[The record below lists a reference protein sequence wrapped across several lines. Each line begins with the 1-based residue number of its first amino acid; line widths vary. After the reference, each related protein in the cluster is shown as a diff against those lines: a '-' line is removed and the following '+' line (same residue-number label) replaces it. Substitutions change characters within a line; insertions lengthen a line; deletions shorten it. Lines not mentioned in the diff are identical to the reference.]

1 MADQTKKAETKNQHF
16 VPQFYQRYFSMDKK
30 NIGTYIISSGKNIN
44 SAPIKNQ
51 SSGNYFY
58 SDKMEIEKILG
69 EMEGLWKKVIDKVIK
84 SPKGNLSREEKY
96 NLYAFTIIQLGRTSA
111 QANLIQEAV
120 NTRLCTIAKKHLE
133 ILRNSENSDKYKDIT
148 DDELNHISFN
158 FPYPAVL
165 ALQTQFQ
172 LINTC
177 IDLQFKILI
186 NKTKVSF
193 ITSNNPAAK
202 YSQFLERMGVKN
214 YALGSRG
221 LQIFIPLTPFIGV
234 MFYDPKCY
242 KLGDRKKN
250 YVELTQEK
258 DIEELT
264 NMHDEW
270 YKAWMA
276 SYGPNEAGMSD
287 ENFLKTE
294 ELLKKYN
301 QNTSS
306 KVNSNK
312 KGDNIKKED
321 SSNNEKEKN
330 SNTNKENSNT
340 KKQSDT
346 KQYSQSEVIRIT
358 NQIQDQIDKLKT
370 EKKDYTELKNLK
382 DKWYEKWSVNGNTTA
397 DIPNELSSRT
407 QTELN
412 KYGIDI
418 KKSENQ
424 NGENIDATDEDEA
437 EDEDDGLGNPTILK
451 LITGA
456 LDGIVGILFWLPK
469 MLLLVTLYTAASI
482 IGAIIGGNF
491 SIESIIFNQAIENP
505 ISLISVNFFDK
516 TGSDKDNTN
525 KLIQENIATW
535 YIAIR
540 NIAITILVIVAMYI
554 AIRMLLATTSEKK
567 AQYKEI
573 LIYWVQSLAL
583 IFVLHYIM
591 IGIIAINDALVKAL
605 YKAGEQVVAGKNND
619 IMETLFGNALKAIKI
634 TTSMANTFA
643 YMVLCVVTIM
653 FFISYLKRMM
663 TIAFLITI
671 APLVTVTYSID
682 KIGDGKSQA
691 LNAWLK
697 EFSYTILIQPF
708 HCITYLALG
717 SIGTKLLTRNDN
729 FADIFIGIYFLS
741 FILQSENI
749 VRGIFGIKPNN
760 LGNVIGEVALI
771 SAVAGKMEG
780 KTKGGVQYT
789 GDSSTN
795 RFVGGLERSGGQK
808 RTPIRT
814 ASNQQPPTNSSS
826 QQAQTSSGEDWYDN
840 YSTTDARREE
850 LNNNPSRTTSENRE
864 LAGIN
869 NRTTKQLKKR
879 RLRRAAVHGY
889 VGASLGVAAAMAK
902 MAIAV
907 ASGDGKAV
915 LAAGF
920 SAKDSITKN
929 MNNAVERASQG
940 DMVDAYKLARK
951 VSPDKDE
958 KYFKDLAK
966 GNISA
971 ANEQEQEFVDRL
983 QKHQNIMDKHGKID
997 DKNLDNN
1004 TDTLLDNINNG
1015 DLDQHTTAYRAGR
1028 WLARRKS
1035 A

>member
-1 MADQTKKAETKNQHF
+1 MKK
-16 VPQFYQRYFSMDKK
+16 
-30 NIGTYIISSGKNIN
+30 IS
-44 SAPIKNQ
+44 
-51 SSGNYFY
+51 
-58 SDKMEIEKILG
+58 
-69 EMEGLWKKVIDKVIK
+69 
-84 SPKGNLSREEKY
+84 
-96 NLYAFTIIQLGRTSA
+96 
-111 QANLIQEAV
+111 
-120 NTRLCTIAKKHLE
+120 
-133 ILRNSENSDKYKDIT
+133 
-148 DDELNHISFN
+148 
-158 FPYPAVL
+158 
-165 ALQTQFQ
+165 
-172 LINTC
+172 
-177 IDLQFKILI
+177 KILI
-186 NKTKVSF
+186 VLIIIIMISISSVICNNKVFAMQTYTKDQ
-193 ITSNNPAAK
+193 AK
-202 YSQFLERMGVKN
+202 AKVDEIKALIKEAETNKIKAPELENAKAIYSRVETNAIQ
-214 YALGSRG
+214 YGSD
-221 LQIFIPLTPFIGV
+221 TV
-234 MFYDPKCY
+234 YD
-242 KLGDRKKN
+242 N
-250 YVELTQEK
+250 EEK
-258 DIEELT
+258 EIEEAI
-264 NMHDEW
+264 N
-270 YKAWMA
+270 
-276 SYGPNEAGMSD
+276 
-287 ENFLKTE
+287 
-294 ELLKKYN
+294 KYN
-301 QNTSS
+301 QE
-306 KVNSNK
+306 KAK
-312 KGDNIKKED
+312 LNIKDTPKE
-321 SSNNEKEKN
+321 
-330 SNTNKENSNT
+330 NTNKQSTNTKKDNNIVIYSQAEMTKLISDFDTAIQEMKDQGKDTYDITMKRQYWYDKWADNGYTTVETTKDEISKTKKMFENSNV
-340 KKQSDT
+340 KPRIVSSDG
-346 KQYSQSEVIRIT
+346 
-358 NQIQDQIDKLKT
+358 
-370 EKKDYTELKNLK
+370 K
-382 DKWYEKWSVNGNTTA
+382 DKGV
-397 DIPNELSSRT
+397 
-407 QTELN
+407 TE
-412 KYGIDI
+412 
-418 KKSENQ
+418 
-424 NGENIDATDEDEA
+424 ENIDEDEDEA

-491 SIESIIFNQAIENP
+491 SIESIIFNQAIDNP

-605 YKAGEQVVAGKNND
+605 YKAGEQVIAGKNND

-717 SIGTKLLTRNDN
+717 SIGTQLLTRNDN

-808 RTPIRT
+808 RTTIRT
-814 ASNQQPPTNSSS
+814 ASNQQPPTKQPSTKQPPEKQPPKKSPEKEPPKKSAEKQPPEKSPEKEPPTKEAPTNQASTNSPS
-826 QQAQTSSGEDWYDN
+826 QQAPTSSGEDWYDN

-864 LAGIN
+864 LTGIN

>member
-1 MADQTKKAETKNQHF
+1 MKKISKIVIILITIN
-16 VPQFYQRYFSMDKK
+16 VL
-30 NIGTYIISSGKNIN
+30 IISSIISWNTVEA
-44 SAPIKNQ
+44 SDHMTMTDIK
-51 SSGNYFY
+51 
-58 SDKMEIEKILG
+58 
-69 EMEGLWKKVIDKVIK
+69 
-84 SPKGNLSREEKY
+84 
-96 NLYAFTIIQLGRTSA
+96 
-111 QANLIQEAV
+111 IQEKAKEAQINKNKENNKLEYKTDDMIQFIDALQTDV
-120 NTRLCTIAKKHLE
+120 N
-133 ILRNSENSDKYKDIT
+133 NIT
-148 DDELNHISFN
+148 DDITKKTILQGYVDSLRETNQSAINSSQTTVKIDKTTINGLESEIQGTNIKLSIKGKEITNSSQANNLTTTNNKPTF
-158 FPYPAVL
+158 FPKKLYPNDPNSPI
-165 ALQTQFQ
+165 Q
-172 LINTC
+172 I
-177 IDLQFKILI
+177 
-186 NKTKVSF
+186 
-193 ITSNNPAAK
+193 
-202 YSQFLERMGVKN
+202 SQFPLEIVKPGDPMYN
-214 YALGSRG
+214 FYSNMISPKMTADQIKNKIKDLDDRIASNSDDTIKKKLEEEKGKWEKKLTEATLSSNGSV
-221 LQIFIPLTPFIGV
+221 QIS
-234 MFYDPKCY
+234 
-242 KLGDRKKN
+242 
-250 YVELTQEK
+250 
-258 DIEELT
+258 EELMNST
-264 NMHDEW
+264 NNVVNQDKTSKNQQDDE
-270 YKAWMA
+270 
-276 SYGPNEAGMSD
+276 
-287 ENFLKTE
+287 
-294 ELLKKYN
+294 
-301 QNTSS
+301 
-306 KVNSNK
+306 
-312 KGDNIKKED
+312 
-321 SSNNEKEKN
+321 
-330 SNTNKENSNT
+330 
-340 KKQSDT
+340 
-346 KQYSQSEVIRIT
+346 
-358 NQIQDQIDKLKT
+358 
-370 EKKDYTELKNLK
+370 
-382 DKWYEKWSVNGNTTA
+382 
-397 DIPNELSSRT
+397 
-407 QTELN
+407 
-412 KYGIDI
+412 
-418 KKSENQ
+418 
-424 NGENIDATDEDEA
+424 EA
-437 EDEDDGLGNPTILK
+437 EDENDGLGKPTILK

-469 MLLLVTLYTAASI
+469 MLLLVTLYTAASV
-482 IGAIIGGNF
+482 IGAILGGDF

-505 ISLISVNFFDK
+505 IGLISVNFFDK
-516 TGSDKDNTN
+516 TGSNKDNTN
-525 KLIQENIATW
+525 NLIQENIATW

-605 YKAGEQVVAGKNND
+605 YKAGEKVVAGKNND
-619 IMETLFGNALKAIKI
+619 IMETLFVNALKAIKI

-717 SIGTKLLTRNDN
+717 SIGTQLLTRNDN

-789 GDSSTN
+789 GDSSKN
-795 RFVGGLERSGGQK
+795 RFIGGLERSGGQK

-814 ASNQQPPTNSSS
+814 AQNQQPPT
-826 QQAQTSSGEDWYDN
+826 QQPRRNQPPTNQSPTNQPPTNQPPTNQPPTNQPQTNQPATNQPQTNQPQTSQPQTSQPQTNQPQTNQPPTNQSPTNQPPTNGDDWYDN
-840 YSTTDARREE
+840 YSAIDARRET
-850 LNNNPSRTTSENRE
+850 LNNKSSRTPAENRE
-864 LAGIN
+864 LSGIN
-869 NRTTKQLKKR
+869 NKTTQQLKKR

-889 VGASLGVAAAMAK
+889 VGSSLGVAAAMAK

-997 DKNLDNN
+997 DKKLDNH
-1004 TDTLLDNINNG
+1004 TDTLLDNINSG

-1028 WLARRKS
+1028 WIARRKS
-1035 A
+1035 E

>member
-1 MADQTKKAETKNQHF
+1 MKK
-16 VPQFYQRYFSMDKK
+16 
-30 NIGTYIISSGKNIN
+30 IS
-44 SAPIKNQ
+44 
-51 SSGNYFY
+51 
-58 SDKMEIEKILG
+58 
-69 EMEGLWKKVIDKVIK
+69 
-84 SPKGNLSREEKY
+84 
-96 NLYAFTIIQLGRTSA
+96 
-111 QANLIQEAV
+111 
-120 NTRLCTIAKKHLE
+120 
-133 ILRNSENSDKYKDIT
+133 
-148 DDELNHISFN
+148 
-158 FPYPAVL
+158 
-165 ALQTQFQ
+165 
-172 LINTC
+172 
-177 IDLQFKILI
+177 KILI
-186 NKTKVSF
+186 VLIIIIMISISSVICNNKVFAMQTYTKDQ
-193 ITSNNPAAK
+193 AK
-202 YSQFLERMGVKN
+202 AKVDEIK
-214 YALGSRG
+214 AL
-221 LQIFIPLTPFIGV
+221 
-234 MFYDPKCY
+234 
-242 KLGDRKKN
+242 
-250 YVELTQEK
+250 
-258 DIEELT
+258 IEEAKT
-264 NMHDEW
+264 NKIRAPGLENA
-270 YKAWMA
+270 KAIYSRVETNA
-276 SYGPNEAGMSD
+276 IQYGSDTVYDNE
-287 ENFLKTE
+287 EKEIE
-294 ELLKKYN
+294 EAINKYN
-301 QNTSS
+301 QE
-306 KVNSNK
+306 KAK
-312 KGDNIKKED
+312 LNIKDTPKE
-321 SSNNEKEKN
+321 
-330 SNTNKENSNT
+330 NTNKQSTNTKKDNNIVIYSQAEMTKLISDFDTAIQEMKDQGKDTYDITMKRQYWYDKWADNGYTTVETTKDEISKTKKMFENSNV
-340 KKQSDT
+340 KPRIVSSDG
-346 KQYSQSEVIRIT
+346 
-358 NQIQDQIDKLKT
+358 
-370 EKKDYTELKNLK
+370 K
-382 DKWYEKWSVNGNTTA
+382 DKGV
-397 DIPNELSSRT
+397 
-407 QTELN
+407 TE
-412 KYGIDI
+412 
-418 KKSENQ
+418 
-424 NGENIDATDEDEA
+424 ENIDEDEDEA
-437 EDEDDGLGNPTILK
+437 EDEDDGLGKPTILK

-619 IMETLFGNALKAIKI
+619 IMETLFVNALKAIKI

-717 SIGTKLLTRNDN
+717 SIGTQLLTRNDN

-814 ASNQQPPTNSSS
+814 APKQQPPTKQPPEKQPPKKSPEKEPPKKSPEK
-826 QQAQTSSGEDWYDN
+826 QPPTSSGDDWYDN
-840 YSTTDARREE
+840 YSTTDARRET
-850 LNNNPSRTTSENRE
+850 LNNNSSRTPAENRE
-864 LAGIN
+864 LSGIN

-958 KYFKDLAK
+958 NYFKDLAK

-997 DKNLDNN
+997 DKKLDNH
-1004 TDTLLDNINNG
+1004 TDQLLDNINKG

>member
-1 MADQTKKAETKNQHF
+1 MKKISKILIILITICMLTIASFTKDVRGAGDYKNYDTQ
-16 VPQFYQRYFSMDKK
+16 YIEDK
-30 NIGTYIISSGKNIN
+30 I
-44 SAPIKNQ
+44 
-51 SSGNYFY
+51 
-58 SDKMEIEKILG
+58 DEIEK
-69 EMEGLWKKVIDKVIK
+69 
-84 SPKGNLSREEKY
+84 
-96 NLYAFTIIQLGRTSA
+96 A
-111 QANLIQEAV
+111 QA
-120 NTRLCTIAKKHLE
+120 IAT
-133 ILRNSENSDKYKDIT
+133 DK
-148 DDELNHISFN
+148 
-158 FPYPAVL
+158 
-165 ALQTQFQ
+165 
-172 LINTC
+172 
-177 IDLQFKILI
+177 
-186 NKTKVSF
+186 
-193 ITSNNPAAK
+193 
-202 YSQFLERMGVKN
+202 
-214 YALGSRG
+214 
-221 LQIFIPLTPFIGV
+221 
-234 MFYDPKCY
+234 
-242 KLGDRKKN
+242 
-250 YVELTQEK
+250 K

-301 QNTSS
+301 QNKSS
-306 KVNSNK
+306 KENSN
-312 KGDNIKKED
+312 KKED

-340 KKQSDT
+340 KKQSDI
-346 KQYSQSEVIRIT
+346 KQYSQSEMTRIT

-370 EKKDYTELKNLK
+370 EKKDYTELTKLK
-382 DKWYEKWSVNGNTTA
+382 DEWYEKWSVNGNTTA

-491 SIESIIFNQAIENP
+491 SIESIIFNQAIDNP

-605 YKAGEQVVAGKNND
+605 YKAGEQVIAGKNND

-717 SIGTKLLTRNDN
+717 SIGTQLLTRNDN

-789 GDSSTN
+789 GDSATN

-814 ASNQQPPTNSSS
+814 ASNQQPPTKQPPTKQPPEKQPPKKSPEKQPPEKSPEKEPPKQSPEKEPPTNSSS
-826 QQAQTSSGEDWYDN
+826 QQAPTSSGEDWYDN

-864 LAGIN
+864 LTGIN

>member
-1 MADQTKKAETKNQHF
+1 MKK
-16 VPQFYQRYFSMDKK
+16 
-30 NIGTYIISSGKNIN
+30 IS
-44 SAPIKNQ
+44 
-51 SSGNYFY
+51 
-58 SDKMEIEKILG
+58 
-69 EMEGLWKKVIDKVIK
+69 
-84 SPKGNLSREEKY
+84 
-96 NLYAFTIIQLGRTSA
+96 
-111 QANLIQEAV
+111 
-120 NTRLCTIAKKHLE
+120 
-133 ILRNSENSDKYKDIT
+133 
-148 DDELNHISFN
+148 
-158 FPYPAVL
+158 
-165 ALQTQFQ
+165 
-172 LINTC
+172 
-177 IDLQFKILI
+177 KILI
-186 NKTKVSF
+186 ILITICMLTIASFTKDVRGATYDRGEIATLATTIQKAIDDNKVKDIVVKENLQGYVTSINNTATQQTGNTVEIDEETINEVKRMAEEQGIIKNSTNTNKNNKVSL
-193 ITSNNPAAK
+193 P
-202 YSQFLERMGVKN
+202 E
-214 YALGSRG
+214 
-221 LQIFIPLTPFIGV
+221 
-234 MFYDPKCY
+234 
-242 KLGDRKKN
+242 
-250 YVELTQEK
+250 
-258 DIEELT
+258 
-264 NMHDEW
+264 
-270 YKAWMA
+270 
-276 SYGPNEAGMSD
+276 
-287 ENFLKTE
+287 
-294 ELLKKYN
+294 
-301 QNTSS
+301 
-306 KVNSNK
+306 KVNPNDPNSPIRAPGSLNLVYPNDPMYKFYAGLINPKLTAKQISNQQE
-312 KGDNIKKED
+312 NIKKQMD
-321 SSNNEKEKN
+321 S
-330 SNTNKENSNT
+330 T
-340 KKQSDT
+340 KDPALKVELQKKYDELD
-346 KQYSQSEVIRIT
+346 KKKSEATV
-358 NQIQDQIDKLKT
+358 
-370 EKKDYTELKNLK
+370 
-382 DKWYEKWSVNGNTTA
+382 SSSGTA
-397 DIPNELSSRT
+397 EIPE
-407 QTELN
+407 ELN
-412 KYGIDI
+412 KSINDTLN
-418 KKSENQ
+418 KAREEES
-424 NGENIDATDEDEA
+424 DEDEA

-717 SIGTKLLTRNDN
+717 SIGTQLLTRNDN

-814 ASNQQPPTNSSS
+814 ASNQQPPTKQPSTKQPPEKQPPKKSPEKEPPKKSAEKQPPEKSPEKEPPTKEAPTNQASTNSPS
-826 QQAQTSSGEDWYDN
+826 QQAPTSSGEDWYDN

-864 LAGIN
+864 LTGIN

-915 LAAGF
+915 LAAGL

>member
-1 MADQTKKAETKNQHF
+1 MKKISKIVIILITIN
-16 VPQFYQRYFSMDKK
+16 VL
-30 NIGTYIISSGKNIN
+30 IISSIISWNTVEA
-44 SAPIKNQ
+44 SDHMTMTDIK
-51 SSGNYFY
+51 
-58 SDKMEIEKILG
+58 
-69 EMEGLWKKVIDKVIK
+69 
-84 SPKGNLSREEKY
+84 
-96 NLYAFTIIQLGRTSA
+96 
-111 QANLIQEAV
+111 IQEKAKEAQINKNKENNKLEYKTDDMIQFIDALQTDV
-120 NTRLCTIAKKHLE
+120 N
-133 ILRNSENSDKYKDIT
+133 NIT
-148 DDELNHISFN
+148 DDITKKTILQGYVDSLRETNQSAINSSQTTVKIDKTTINGLESEIQGTNIKLSIKGKEITNSSQANNLTTTNNKPTF
-158 FPYPAVL
+158 FPKKLYPNDPNSPI
-165 ALQTQFQ
+165 Q
-172 LINTC
+172 I
-177 IDLQFKILI
+177 
-186 NKTKVSF
+186 
-193 ITSNNPAAK
+193 
-202 YSQFLERMGVKN
+202 SQFPLEIVKPGDPMYN
-214 YALGSRG
+214 FYSNMISPKMTADQIKNKIKDLDDRIASNSDDTIKKKLEEEKGKWEKKLTEATLSSNGSV
-221 LQIFIPLTPFIGV
+221 QIS
-234 MFYDPKCY
+234 
-242 KLGDRKKN
+242 
-250 YVELTQEK
+250 
-258 DIEELT
+258 EELMNST
-264 NMHDEW
+264 NNVVNQDKTSKNQQDDE
-270 YKAWMA
+270 
-276 SYGPNEAGMSD
+276 
-287 ENFLKTE
+287 
-294 ELLKKYN
+294 
-301 QNTSS
+301 
-306 KVNSNK
+306 
-312 KGDNIKKED
+312 
-321 SSNNEKEKN
+321 
-330 SNTNKENSNT
+330 
-340 KKQSDT
+340 
-346 KQYSQSEVIRIT
+346 
-358 NQIQDQIDKLKT
+358 
-370 EKKDYTELKNLK
+370 
-382 DKWYEKWSVNGNTTA
+382 
-397 DIPNELSSRT
+397 
-407 QTELN
+407 
-412 KYGIDI
+412 
-418 KKSENQ
+418 
-424 NGENIDATDEDEA
+424 EA
-437 EDEDDGLGNPTILK
+437 EDENDGLGKPTILK

-469 MLLLVTLYTAASI
+469 MLLLVTLYTAASV
-482 IGAIIGGNF
+482 IGAILGGDF

-505 ISLISVNFFDK
+505 IGLISVNFFDK
-516 TGSDKDNTN
+516 TGSNKDNTN
-525 KLIQENIATW
+525 NLIQENIATW

-605 YKAGEQVVAGKNND
+605 YKAGEKVVAGKNND
-619 IMETLFGNALKAIKI
+619 IMETLFVNALKAIKI

-717 SIGTKLLTRNDN
+717 SIGTQLLTRNDN

-789 GDSSTN
+789 GDSSKN
-795 RFVGGLERSGGQK
+795 RFMGGLERSGGQK

-814 ASNQQPPTNSSS
+814 AQNQQPPTQQPRRNQPATNQPPTNQPPTNQPPTNQPPTNQPPTS
-826 QQAQTSSGEDWYDN
+826 QPPTNQPQTNQPPTNQPPTNGDDWYDN
-840 YSTTDARREE
+840 YSVTDARRET
-850 LNNNPSRTTSENRE
+850 LNNKSSRTPAENRE
-864 LAGIN
+864 LSGIN
-869 NRTTKQLKKR
+869 NKTTQQLKKR

-889 VGASLGVAAAMAK
+889 VGSSLGVAAAMAK

-997 DKNLDNN
+997 DKKLDNH
-1004 TDTLLDNINNG
+1004 TDTLLDNINSG

-1028 WLARRKS
+1028 WIARRKS
-1035 A
+1035 E

>member
-1 MADQTKKAETKNQHF
+1 MKK
-16 VPQFYQRYFSMDKK
+16 
-30 NIGTYIISSGKNIN
+30 IS
-44 SAPIKNQ
+44 
-51 SSGNYFY
+51 
-58 SDKMEIEKILG
+58 
-69 EMEGLWKKVIDKVIK
+69 
-84 SPKGNLSREEKY
+84 
-96 NLYAFTIIQLGRTSA
+96 
-111 QANLIQEAV
+111 
-120 NTRLCTIAKKHLE
+120 
-133 ILRNSENSDKYKDIT
+133 
-148 DDELNHISFN
+148 
-158 FPYPAVL
+158 
-165 ALQTQFQ
+165 
-172 LINTC
+172 
-177 IDLQFKILI
+177 KILI
-186 NKTKVSF
+186 ILITICMLTIASFTKDVRGATYDRGEIATLATTIQKAIDDNKVKDIVVKENLQGYVTSINNTATQQTGNTVEIDEETINEVKRMAEEQGIIKNSTNTNKNNKVSL
-193 ITSNNPAAK
+193 P
-202 YSQFLERMGVKN
+202 E
-214 YALGSRG
+214 
-221 LQIFIPLTPFIGV
+221 
-234 MFYDPKCY
+234 
-242 KLGDRKKN
+242 
-250 YVELTQEK
+250 
-258 DIEELT
+258 
-264 NMHDEW
+264 
-270 YKAWMA
+270 
-276 SYGPNEAGMSD
+276 
-287 ENFLKTE
+287 
-294 ELLKKYN
+294 
-301 QNTSS
+301 
-306 KVNSNK
+306 KVNPNDPNSPIRAPGSLNLVYPNDPMYKFYAGLINPKLTAKQISNQQE
-312 KGDNIKKED
+312 NIKKQMD
-321 SSNNEKEKN
+321 S
-330 SNTNKENSNT
+330 T
-340 KKQSDT
+340 KDPALKVELQKKYDELD
-346 KQYSQSEVIRIT
+346 KKKSEATV
-358 NQIQDQIDKLKT
+358 
-370 EKKDYTELKNLK
+370 
-382 DKWYEKWSVNGNTTA
+382 SSSGTA
-397 DIPNELSSRT
+397 EIPE
-407 QTELN
+407 ELN
-412 KYGIDI
+412 KSINDTLN
-418 KKSENQ
+418 KAREEES
-424 NGENIDATDEDEA
+424 DEDEA

-717 SIGTKLLTRNDN
+717 SIGTQLLTRNDN

-814 ASNQQPPTNSSS
+814 ASNQQPPTKQPSTKQPPEKQPQKKSPEKEPPKKSPEKEPPTKESPTNQPPTNSSS
-826 QQAQTSSGEDWYDN
+826 QQAPTSSGEDWYDN

-864 LAGIN
+864 LTGIN

>member
-1 MADQTKKAETKNQHF
+1 MKK
-16 VPQFYQRYFSMDKK
+16 
-30 NIGTYIISSGKNIN
+30 IS
-44 SAPIKNQ
+44 
-51 SSGNYFY
+51 
-58 SDKMEIEKILG
+58 
-69 EMEGLWKKVIDKVIK
+69 
-84 SPKGNLSREEKY
+84 
-96 NLYAFTIIQLGRTSA
+96 
-111 QANLIQEAV
+111 
-120 NTRLCTIAKKHLE
+120 
-133 ILRNSENSDKYKDIT
+133 
-148 DDELNHISFN
+148 
-158 FPYPAVL
+158 
-165 ALQTQFQ
+165 
-172 LINTC
+172 
-177 IDLQFKILI
+177 KILI
-186 NKTKVSF
+186 ILITICMLTIASFTKDVRGATYDRGEIATLATTIQKAIDDNKVKDIVVKENLQGYVTSINNTATQQTGNTVEIDEETINEVKRMAEEQGIIKNSTNTNKNNKVSL
-193 ITSNNPAAK
+193 P
-202 YSQFLERMGVKN
+202 E
-214 YALGSRG
+214 
-221 LQIFIPLTPFIGV
+221 
-234 MFYDPKCY
+234 
-242 KLGDRKKN
+242 
-250 YVELTQEK
+250 
-258 DIEELT
+258 
-264 NMHDEW
+264 
-270 YKAWMA
+270 
-276 SYGPNEAGMSD
+276 
-287 ENFLKTE
+287 
-294 ELLKKYN
+294 
-301 QNTSS
+301 
-306 KVNSNK
+306 KVNPNDPNSPIRAPGSLNLVYPNDPMYKFYAGLINPKLTAKQISNQQE
-312 KGDNIKKED
+312 NIKKQMD
-321 SSNNEKEKN
+321 S
-330 SNTNKENSNT
+330 T
-340 KKQSDT
+340 KDPALKVELQKKYDELD
-346 KQYSQSEVIRIT
+346 KKKSEATV
-358 NQIQDQIDKLKT
+358 
-370 EKKDYTELKNLK
+370 
-382 DKWYEKWSVNGNTTA
+382 SSSGTA
-397 DIPNELSSRT
+397 EIPE
-407 QTELN
+407 ELN
-412 KYGIDI
+412 KSINDTLN
-418 KKSENQ
+418 KAREEES
-424 NGENIDATDEDEA
+424 DEDEA

-535 YIAIR
+535 F
-540 NIAITILVIVAMYI
+540 VAMYI

-717 SIGTKLLTRNDN
+717 SIGTQLLTRNDN

-814 ASNQQPPTNSSS
+814 ASNQQPPTKQPSTKQPPEKQPPKKSPEKEPPKKSAEKQPPEKSPEKEPPTKEAPTNQASTNSPS
-826 QQAQTSSGEDWYDN
+826 QQAPTSSGEDWYDN

-864 LAGIN
+864 LTGIN

>member
-1 MADQTKKAETKNQHF
+1 MKK
-16 VPQFYQRYFSMDKK
+16 
-30 NIGTYIISSGKNIN
+30 IS
-44 SAPIKNQ
+44 
-51 SSGNYFY
+51 
-58 SDKMEIEKILG
+58 
-69 EMEGLWKKVIDKVIK
+69 
-84 SPKGNLSREEKY
+84 
-96 NLYAFTIIQLGRTSA
+96 
-111 QANLIQEAV
+111 
-120 NTRLCTIAKKHLE
+120 
-133 ILRNSENSDKYKDIT
+133 
-148 DDELNHISFN
+148 
-158 FPYPAVL
+158 
-165 ALQTQFQ
+165 
-172 LINTC
+172 
-177 IDLQFKILI
+177 KILI
-186 NKTKVSF
+186 VLIIIIMISISSVICNNKVFAMQTYTKDQ
-193 ITSNNPAAK
+193 AK
-202 YSQFLERMGVKN
+202 AKVDEIKALIKEAETNKIKVPELENAKAIYSRVETNAIQ
-214 YALGSRG
+214 YGSD
-221 LQIFIPLTPFIGV
+221 TV
-234 MFYDPKCY
+234 YD
-242 KLGDRKKN
+242 N
-250 YVELTQEK
+250 EEK
-258 DIEELT
+258 EIEEAI
-264 NMHDEW
+264 N
-270 YKAWMA
+270 
-276 SYGPNEAGMSD
+276 
-287 ENFLKTE
+287 
-294 ELLKKYN
+294 KYN
-301 QNTSS
+301 QE
-306 KVNSNK
+306 KAK
-312 KGDNIKKED
+312 LNIKDTPKE
-321 SSNNEKEKN
+321 
-330 SNTNKENSNT
+330 NTNKQSTNT
-340 KKQSDT
+340 KKDNNIVI
-346 KQYSQSEVIRIT
+346 YSQAEMTKLMTDFEEAIQELEKQGKDTSDMITKKQEWYNKWADNGYTTVETTKDEISKTKKMFENTNVKPRIVSS
-358 NQIQDQIDKLKT
+358 DG
-370 EKKDYTELKNLK
+370 K
-382 DKWYEKWSVNGNTTA
+382 DKGV
-397 DIPNELSSRT
+397 
-407 QTELN
+407 TE
-412 KYGIDI
+412 
-418 KKSENQ
+418 
-424 NGENIDATDEDEA
+424 ENIDEDEDEA
-437 EDEDDGLGNPTILK
+437 EDENDGLGEPTILK

-789 GDSSTN
+789 GDSATN

-814 ASNQQPPTNSSS
+814 AQN
-826 QQAQTSSGEDWYDN
+826 QQAQRNQPQGNQPQRNQPQGNQPQRNQPQGNQSQGNQPQRNQPQGNQPQGNQPQNPPQAQPTSTPNGNDWYDN
-840 YSTTDARREE
+840 YSVTDARRET
-850 LNNNPSRTTSENRE
+850 LNNNPSRTPAENRE
-864 LAGIN
+864 LSGIN
-869 NRTTKQLKKR
+869 NRTTQQLKKR

-889 VGASLGVAAAMAK
+889 AGASLGVAAAMAK

-951 VSPDKDE
+951 VSPNKDE

-966 GNISA
+966 GNINA

-997 DKNLDNN
+997 DKNLDDH
-1004 TDTLLDNINNG
+1004 TDQLLDNINHG

>member
-1 MADQTKKAETKNQHF
+1 MKK
-16 VPQFYQRYFSMDKK
+16 
-30 NIGTYIISSGKNIN
+30 IS
-44 SAPIKNQ
+44 
-51 SSGNYFY
+51 
-58 SDKMEIEKILG
+58 
-69 EMEGLWKKVIDKVIK
+69 
-84 SPKGNLSREEKY
+84 
-96 NLYAFTIIQLGRTSA
+96 
-111 QANLIQEAV
+111 
-120 NTRLCTIAKKHLE
+120 
-133 ILRNSENSDKYKDIT
+133 
-148 DDELNHISFN
+148 
-158 FPYPAVL
+158 
-165 ALQTQFQ
+165 
-172 LINTC
+172 
-177 IDLQFKILI
+177 KILI
-186 NKTKVSF
+186 ILITICMLTIASFTKDVSGATYDKGEIARLATDIQKAIDDNKV
-193 ITSNNPAAK
+193 
-202 YSQFLERMGVKN
+202 
-214 YALGSRG
+214 
-221 LQIFIPLTPFIGV
+221 
-234 MFYDPKCY
+234 
-242 KLGDRKKN
+242 
-250 YVELTQEK
+250 K
-258 DIEELT
+258 DIVVRENLQGYVTNINNTATEQPGDTVEINEET
-264 NMHDEW
+264 I
-270 YKAWMA
+270 
-276 SYGPNEAGMSD
+276 NEVKRIA
-287 ENFLKTE
+287 E
-294 ELLKKYN
+294 E
-301 QNTSS
+301 Q
-306 KVNSNK
+306 
-312 KGDNIKKED
+312 GII
-321 SSNNEKEKN
+321 KN
-330 SNTNKENSNT
+330 STNTNKNNKVSLPEKVNPNDPNSPIRAPGSLNLVYPNDPMYKFYAGLINPKLT
-340 KKQSDT
+340 AKQISNQQEYIKKQMDST
-346 KQYSQSEVIRIT
+346 KDPALKVELQKKYDELDKKKSEATV
-358 NQIQDQIDKLKT
+358 
-370 EKKDYTELKNLK
+370 
-382 DKWYEKWSVNGNTTA
+382 SSSGTA
-397 DIPNELSSRT
+397 EIPE
-407 QTELN
+407 ELN
-412 KYGIDI
+412 KSINDTLN
-418 KKSENQ
+418 KAREEES
-424 NGENIDATDEDEA
+424 DEDEA

-591 IGIIAINDALVKAL
+591 IGIIVINDALVKAL

-717 SIGTKLLTRNDN
+717 SIGTQLLTRNDN

-814 ASNQQPPTNSSS
+814 ASNQQPPTKQPPTKQPSTKQPPEKQPPKKSPEKQPSEKQPPEKSPEKQPPTNQSPTNQPPTNSSS
-826 QQAQTSSGEDWYDN
+826 QQSQTSSGEDWYDN

-850 LNNNPSRTTSENRE
+850 LNNNPSRTNSENRE
-864 LAGIN
+864 LTGIN

>member
-1 MADQTKKAETKNQHF
+1 MKK
-16 VPQFYQRYFSMDKK
+16 
-30 NIGTYIISSGKNIN
+30 IS
-44 SAPIKNQ
+44 
-51 SSGNYFY
+51 
-58 SDKMEIEKILG
+58 
-69 EMEGLWKKVIDKVIK
+69 
-84 SPKGNLSREEKY
+84 
-96 NLYAFTIIQLGRTSA
+96 
-111 QANLIQEAV
+111 
-120 NTRLCTIAKKHLE
+120 
-133 ILRNSENSDKYKDIT
+133 
-148 DDELNHISFN
+148 
-158 FPYPAVL
+158 
-165 ALQTQFQ
+165 
-172 LINTC
+172 
-177 IDLQFKILI
+177 KILI
-186 NKTKVSF
+186 ILITICMLTIASFTKDVSGATYDKGEIARLATDIQKAIDDNKV
-193 ITSNNPAAK
+193 
-202 YSQFLERMGVKN
+202 
-214 YALGSRG
+214 
-221 LQIFIPLTPFIGV
+221 
-234 MFYDPKCY
+234 
-242 KLGDRKKN
+242 
-250 YVELTQEK
+250 K
-258 DIEELT
+258 DIVVRENLQGYVTNINNTATEQPGDTVEINEET
-264 NMHDEW
+264 I
-270 YKAWMA
+270 
-276 SYGPNEAGMSD
+276 NEVKRIA
-287 ENFLKTE
+287 E
-294 ELLKKYN
+294 E
-301 QNTSS
+301 Q
-306 KVNSNK
+306 
-312 KGDNIKKED
+312 GII
-321 SSNNEKEKN
+321 KN
-330 SNTNKENSNT
+330 STNTNKNNKVSLPEKVNPNDPNSPIRAPGSLNLVYPNDPMYKFYAGLINPKLT
-340 KKQSDT
+340 AKQISNQQEYIKKQMDST
-346 KQYSQSEVIRIT
+346 KDPALKVELQKKYDELDKKKSEATV
-358 NQIQDQIDKLKT
+358 
-370 EKKDYTELKNLK
+370 
-382 DKWYEKWSVNGNTTA
+382 SSSGTA
-397 DIPNELSSRT
+397 EIPE
-407 QTELN
+407 ELN
-412 KYGIDI
+412 KSINDTLN
-418 KKSENQ
+418 KAREEES
-424 NGENIDATDEDEA
+424 DEDEA

-717 SIGTKLLTRNDN
+717 SIGTQLLTRNDN

-814 ASNQQPPTNSSS
+814 ASNQQPPTKQPSTKQPPEKQPQKKSPEKEPPKKSPEKEPPTKSPEKEPPTKESPTNQPPTNSSS
-826 QQAQTSSGEDWYDN
+826 QQAPTSSGEDWYDN

-864 LAGIN
+864 LTGIN

-920 SAKDSITKN
+920 SSKDSITKN

>member
-1 MADQTKKAETKNQHF
+1 MKK
-16 VPQFYQRYFSMDKK
+16 
-30 NIGTYIISSGKNIN
+30 IS
-44 SAPIKNQ
+44 
-51 SSGNYFY
+51 
-58 SDKMEIEKILG
+58 
-69 EMEGLWKKVIDKVIK
+69 
-84 SPKGNLSREEKY
+84 
-96 NLYAFTIIQLGRTSA
+96 
-111 QANLIQEAV
+111 
-120 NTRLCTIAKKHLE
+120 
-133 ILRNSENSDKYKDIT
+133 
-148 DDELNHISFN
+148 
-158 FPYPAVL
+158 
-165 ALQTQFQ
+165 
-172 LINTC
+172 
-177 IDLQFKILI
+177 KILI
-186 NKTKVSF
+186 ILITICMLTIASFTKDVSGATYDKGEIARLATDIQKAIDDNKV
-193 ITSNNPAAK
+193 
-202 YSQFLERMGVKN
+202 
-214 YALGSRG
+214 
-221 LQIFIPLTPFIGV
+221 
-234 MFYDPKCY
+234 
-242 KLGDRKKN
+242 
-250 YVELTQEK
+250 K
-258 DIEELT
+258 DIVVRENLQGYVTNINNTATEQPGDTVEINEET
-264 NMHDEW
+264 I
-270 YKAWMA
+270 
-276 SYGPNEAGMSD
+276 NEVKRIA
-287 ENFLKTE
+287 E
-294 ELLKKYN
+294 E
-301 QNTSS
+301 Q
-306 KVNSNK
+306 
-312 KGDNIKKED
+312 GII
-321 SSNNEKEKN
+321 KN
-330 SNTNKENSNT
+330 STNTNKNNKVSLPEKVNPNDPNSPIRAPGSLNLVYPNDPMYKFYAGLINPKLT
-340 KKQSDT
+340 AKQISNQQEYIKKQMDST
-346 KQYSQSEVIRIT
+346 KDPALKVELQKKYDELDKKKSEATV
-358 NQIQDQIDKLKT
+358 
-370 EKKDYTELKNLK
+370 
-382 DKWYEKWSVNGNTTA
+382 SSSGTA
-397 DIPNELSSRT
+397 EIPE
-407 QTELN
+407 ELN
-412 KYGIDI
+412 KSINDTLN
-418 KKSENQ
+418 KAREEES
-424 NGENIDATDEDEA
+424 DEDEA

-717 SIGTKLLTRNDN
+717 SIGTQLLTRNDN

-814 ASNQQPPTNSSS
+814 ASNQQPPTKQPSTKQPPEKQPPKKSPEKEPPKKSAEKQPPEKSPEKEPPTQEAPTNQASINSPS
-826 QQAQTSSGEDWYDN
+826 QQAPTSSGEDWYDN

-850 LNNNPSRTTSENRE
+850 LNNNPSRTNSENRE
-864 LAGIN
+864 LTGIN

>member
-1 MADQTKKAETKNQHF
+1 MKK
-16 VPQFYQRYFSMDKK
+16 
-30 NIGTYIISSGKNIN
+30 IS
-44 SAPIKNQ
+44 
-51 SSGNYFY
+51 
-58 SDKMEIEKILG
+58 
-69 EMEGLWKKVIDKVIK
+69 
-84 SPKGNLSREEKY
+84 
-96 NLYAFTIIQLGRTSA
+96 
-111 QANLIQEAV
+111 
-120 NTRLCTIAKKHLE
+120 
-133 ILRNSENSDKYKDIT
+133 
-148 DDELNHISFN
+148 
-158 FPYPAVL
+158 
-165 ALQTQFQ
+165 
-172 LINTC
+172 
-177 IDLQFKILI
+177 KILI
-186 NKTKVSF
+186 ILITICMLTIASFTKDVRGATYDRGEIATLATTIQKAIDDNKVKDIVVKENLQGYVTSINNTATQQTGNTVEIDEETINEVKRMAEEQGIIKNSTNTNKNNKVSL
-193 ITSNNPAAK
+193 P
-202 YSQFLERMGVKN
+202 E
-214 YALGSRG
+214 
-221 LQIFIPLTPFIGV
+221 
-234 MFYDPKCY
+234 
-242 KLGDRKKN
+242 
-250 YVELTQEK
+250 
-258 DIEELT
+258 
-264 NMHDEW
+264 
-270 YKAWMA
+270 
-276 SYGPNEAGMSD
+276 
-287 ENFLKTE
+287 
-294 ELLKKYN
+294 
-301 QNTSS
+301 
-306 KVNSNK
+306 KVNPNDPNSPIRAPGSLNLVYPNDPMYKFYAGLINPKLTAKQISNQQE
-312 KGDNIKKED
+312 NIKKQMD
-321 SSNNEKEKN
+321 S
-330 SNTNKENSNT
+330 T
-340 KKQSDT
+340 KDPALKVELQKKYDELD
-346 KQYSQSEVIRIT
+346 KKKSEATV
-358 NQIQDQIDKLKT
+358 
-370 EKKDYTELKNLK
+370 
-382 DKWYEKWSVNGNTTA
+382 SSSGTA
-397 DIPNELSSRT
+397 EIPE
-407 QTELN
+407 ELN
-412 KYGIDI
+412 KSINDTLN
-418 KKSENQ
+418 KAREEES
-424 NGENIDATDEDEA
+424 DEDEA

-491 SIESIIFNQAIENP
+491 SIESIIFNQAIDNP

-605 YKAGEQVVAGKNND
+605 YKAGEQVIAGKNND

-717 SIGTKLLTRNDN
+717 SIGTQLLTRNDN

-814 ASNQQPPTNSSS
+814 ASNQQPPTKQPSTKQPPEKQPPKKSPEKEPPKKSPEKEPPEKSSEKEPPTKEAPS
-826 QQAQTSSGEDWYDN
+826 QQAPTSSGEDWYDN

-864 LAGIN
+864 LTGIN